1 MELLEAVRGGNT
13 SAYGMLY
20 QRHAVAAR
28 SLARQLVEGDEEV
41 EDVLVETFA
50 KILDLI
56 RRGGGPVSAFRPYLL
71 TALRRYLAVGE
82 VDLADPGAVYVD
94 PELTGLERTLLARA
108 YLSLPERWRMVLW
121 HCEIESARPAEMV
134 PLLGLS
140 SSGVTALAER
150 AREGLRQAYL
160 QLHREGEPRDECRPI
175 LPKIAQHVEGALARR
190 DAQAVDEHV
199 AECIDC
205 RAVFLELADV
215 PQGLRVI
222 VGQLVAGPAVDDY
235 LAELARANEGAGTP
249 LYGVA
254 ALFRRV
260 PTAHRAVLAGA
271 AVATLAGAAF
281 IVVADPI
288 ADEKPGLPPGAGAL
302 RTPTPGASAPRTSGT
317 PSSPRRETDH
327 PRPDHPRPYHPG
339 RAPAEQRPR
348 ARRPYPVEPR
358 EALAKPRETSPE
370 VTRLP
375 VRRPEPAAGR
385 PALAATIDPVGALVR
400 ARPGII
406 GVRLRNTGAAPSRDV
421 EAAVA
426 LPPGVTLSGN
436 GPGNGSRPAVGVG
449 TVDGWACRTAG
460 RDVRCGHGA
469 LAPGQATTVF
479 LRVDVAGD
487 APTGRELALRVWSGG
502 LRVAARSA
510 AGVRASGAAARF
522 AADGR
527 VTTRAAGNTLLT
539 SSESSKPPACAPG
552 GSGSGGSGSG
562 GTGSIGSVLAVPVDL
577 DGDPSTRS
585 SSCARL
591 DLPAGS
597 RVLWAGLYWSA
608 TGRSAIPAGDIRVKA
623 PGSRRYMTV
632 HAAEVVRR
640 DLPTGAGYQAF
651 ADVTSLAGTAGGGRW
666 WAADPSM
673 RWGES
678 QHAGWSLVV
687 MLSGGRQP
695 YGRAAVLDMAT
706 VVDGGKGPLKVPL
719 DGLSAA
725 PARIDLVLWNGA
737 TGGSVTLSHGGGGV
751 AGYAAGVAVGT
762 FHTVLGRHPVLRLT
776 TRDNTLLFGVAAVSA
791 HSWS

>member
-50 KILDLI
+50 RILDVI

-94 PELTGLERTLLARA
+94 PELTGLERTPLARA

-150 AREGLRQAYL
+150 ACEGLRQAYL

-222 VGQLVAGPAVDDY
+222 AGQLVAGPAVDDY
-235 LAELARANEGAGTP
+235 LAELARASEGTVTP

-302 RTPTPGASAPRTSGT
+302 RTPTPGDSSPRTSGT

-327 PRPDHPRPYHPG
+327 PR
-339 RAPAEQRPR
+339 RAPTDHGPR

-358 EALAKPRETSPE
+358 EALAKPRDAHVRPREASPE
-370 VTRLP
+370 VTRLS
-375 VRRPEPAAGR
+375 VRRPEPAERR

-406 GVRLRNTGAAPSRDV
+406 GVRLRNTGTARSREV

-426 LPPGVTLSGN
+426 LPTGVTLSGH
-436 GPGNGSRPAVGVG
+436 GSGPAVAVG

-479 LRVDVAGD
+479 LRVAVAAD
-487 APTGRELALRVWSGG
+487 APTGRALDLRVRSGG
-502 LRVAARSA
+502 LQVAARSA

-539 SSESSKPPACAPG
+539 SSPKPPACAPG
-552 GSGSGGSGSG
+552 AATSGGTGSG
-562 GTGSIGSVLAVPVDL
+562 GTGSGGTGSAGSALAVPVDL

-623 PGSRRYMTV
+623 PGARRYATV

-687 MLSGGRQP
+687 MVGGGRQP
-695 YGRAAVLDMAT
+695 YGRAAVLDTAT
-706 VVDGGKGPLKVPL
+706 VVDGSKGPLKVPL

-737 TGGSVTLSHGGGGV
+737 TGGSVTLSHEESGI

-791 HSWS
+791 RSWS